1 MIEFLI
7 RRFVPDWQQVQR
19 TDVRERYGTL
29 AAAVGILSNIFLCII
44 KGLIGLFSGSIAVTA
59 DAVNNLSDAGSSVI
73 TLLAFKIA
81 GKPADEEH
89 PYGHARM
96 EYISGMAVSFIII
109 LLGLE
114 LMGSSFEKILHPE
127 EVGVSAL
134 TYLVLIVSIAVKLW
148 QGMFNRNLGK
158 RISSEALLK
167 NGGEIFRV
175 QQTMQLV
182 AKAYGIPGFQVYVL
196 ANGLFVSMQEEGRTI
211 TRPVESGDAAG
222 QEHLFGQEH
231 LASRAHL
238 ASQVRYVPLSSV
250 HLGRVAAVNNLSRE
264 IVAQKYTVEEASRKI
279 EQIDKLPFTS
289 NAVQTLMSGLGAG
302 AFCILF
308 GGSLLDSAAAFLSGL
323 VLWIFVLFLTARGA
337 NKIMVNILASALVT
351 AMGVLFFHLFSFG
364 DSMDMIVIG
373 SIVPLLPGVPLTN
386 SIRDYL
392 NGDYL
397 SGTIRM
403 IDAVLVACCIALG
416 VGIVLRVFQL
426 VTA

>member
-158 RISSEALLK
+158 RISSEALQATAADSL
-167 NGGEIFRV
+167 NDVFSTGAVLLSTLVYQFTAIPIDGWVGMLVAIFITVSGVKLIMETGSPLLGQAPDPQMVRELEEKITAYDGVIGIHDLQVHNYGPGRVFATVHAEVPANRDILVSHDIIDNIEREVGHEMNLNLVIHMDPVVTNDERLNQLHAQV
-175 QQTMQLV
+175 QQIVVGIDSNLSMHDFRAVFGPTHTNLV
-182 AKAYGIPGFQVYVL
+182 FDVVVPPGF
-196 ANGLFVSMQEEGRTI
+196 S
-211 TRPVESGDAAG
+211 
-222 QEHLFGQEH
+222 
-231 LASRAHL
+231 
-238 ASQVRYVPLSSV
+238 LSDSE
-250 HLGRVAAVNNLSRE
+250 LSR
-264 IVAQKYTVEEASRKI
+264 RI
-279 EQIDKLPFTS
+279 EQQ
-289 NAVQTLMSGLGAG
+289 VQTLGSY
-302 AFCILF
+302 FC
-308 GGSLLDSAAAFLSGL
+308 
-323 VLWIFVLFLTARGA
+323 
-337 NKIMVNILASALVT
+337 
-351 AMGVLFFHLFSFG
+351 
-364 DSMDMIVIG
+364 VIT
-373 SIVPLLPGVPLTN
+373 VDHNYAYFPQN
-386 SIRDYL
+386 
-392 NGDYL
+392 
-397 SGTIRM
+397 
-403 IDAVLVACCIALG
+403 AK
-416 VGIVLRVFQL
+416 
-426 VTA
+426 

>member
-158 RISSEALLK
+158 RISSEALQATAADSL
-167 NGGEIFRV
+167 NDVFSTGAVLLSTLVYQFTAIPIDGWVGMLVAIFITISGVKLIMETGSPLLGQAPDPQMVRELEEKITAYDGVIGIHDLQVHNYGPGRVFATVHAEVPANRDILVSHDIIDNIEREVGHEMNLNLVIHMDPVVTDDERLNQLHAQV
-175 QQTMQLV
+175 QQIVVGIDSNLSMHDFRAVFGPTHTNLV
-182 AKAYGIPGFQVYVL
+182 FDVVVPPGFS
-196 ANGLFVSMQEEGRTI
+196 VSDSE
-211 TRPVESGDAAG
+211 
-222 QEHLFGQEH
+222 
-231 LASRAHL
+231 
-238 ASQVRYVPLSSV
+238 
-250 HLGRVAAVNNLSRE
+250 LSR
-264 IVAQKYTVEEASRKI
+264 RI
-279 EQIDKLPFTS
+279 EQQ
-289 NAVQTLMSGLGAG
+289 VQTLGSY
-302 AFCILF
+302 FC
-308 GGSLLDSAAAFLSGL
+308 
-323 VLWIFVLFLTARGA
+323 
-337 NKIMVNILASALVT
+337 
-351 AMGVLFFHLFSFG
+351 
-364 DSMDMIVIG
+364 VIT
-373 SIVPLLPGVPLTN
+373 VDHNYAYFPQN
-386 SIRDYL
+386 
-392 NGDYL
+392 
-397 SGTIRM
+397 
-403 IDAVLVACCIALG
+403 AK
-416 VGIVLRVFQL
+416 
-426 VTA
+426 

>member
-158 RISSEALLK
+158 RISSEALQATAADSL
-167 NGGEIFRV
+167 NDVFSTGAVLLSTLVYQFTAIPIDGWVGMLVAIFITVSGVKLIMETGSPLLGQAPDPQMVRELEEKITAYDGVIGIHDLQVHNYGPGRVFATVHVEVPANRDILVSHDIIDNIEREVGHDMNLNLVIHMDPVGTYDELLNQLHAQV
-175 QQTMQLV
+175 QQIVAGIDSNLSMHDFRAVFGPTHTNLV
-182 AKAYGIPGFQVYVL
+182 FDVVVPPGF
-196 ANGLFVSMQEEGRTI
+196 S
-211 TRPVESGDAAG
+211 
-222 QEHLFGQEH
+222 
-231 LASRAHL
+231 
-238 ASQVRYVPLSSV
+238 LSDSE
-250 HLGRVAAVNNLSRE
+250 LSR
-264 IVAQKYTVEEASRKI
+264 RI
-279 EQIDKLPFTS
+279 EQQ
-289 NAVQTLMSGLGAG
+289 VQTLGSY
-302 AFCILF
+302 FC
-308 GGSLLDSAAAFLSGL
+308 
-323 VLWIFVLFLTARGA
+323 
-337 NKIMVNILASALVT
+337 
-351 AMGVLFFHLFSFG
+351 
-364 DSMDMIVIG
+364 VIT
-373 SIVPLLPGVPLTN
+373 VDHNYAYFPQN
-386 SIRDYL
+386 
-392 NGDYL
+392 
-397 SGTIRM
+397 
-403 IDAVLVACCIALG
+403 AK
-416 VGIVLRVFQL
+416 
-426 VTA
+426 

>member
-7 RRFVPDWQQVQR
+7 RRFVPDWQEVQR

-158 RISSEALLK
+158 RISSEALQATAADSL
-167 NGGEIFRV
+167 NDVFSTGAVLLSTLVYQFTAIPIDGWVGMLVAIFITVSGVKLIMETGSPLLGQAPDPQMVRELEEKITAYDGVIGIHDLQVHNYGPGRVFATVHAEVPANRDILVSHDIIDNIEREVGHEMNLNLVIHMDPVVTDDERLNQLHAQV
-175 QQTMQLV
+175 QQIVVGIDSNLSMHDFRAVFGPTHTNLV
-182 AKAYGIPGFQVYVL
+182 FDVVVPPGF
-196 ANGLFVSMQEEGRTI
+196 S
-211 TRPVESGDAAG
+211 
-222 QEHLFGQEH
+222 
-231 LASRAHL
+231 
-238 ASQVRYVPLSSV
+238 LSDSE
-250 HLGRVAAVNNLSRE
+250 LSR
-264 IVAQKYTVEEASRKI
+264 RI
-279 EQIDKLPFTS
+279 EQQ
-289 NAVQTLMSGLGAG
+289 VQTLGSY
-302 AFCILF
+302 FC
-308 GGSLLDSAAAFLSGL
+308 
-323 VLWIFVLFLTARGA
+323 
-337 NKIMVNILASALVT
+337 
-351 AMGVLFFHLFSFG
+351 
-364 DSMDMIVIG
+364 VIT
-373 SIVPLLPGVPLTN
+373 VDHNYAYFPQN
-386 SIRDYL
+386 
-392 NGDYL
+392 
-397 SGTIRM
+397 
-403 IDAVLVACCIALG
+403 AK
-416 VGIVLRVFQL
+416 
-426 VTA
+426 

>member
-158 RISSEALLK
+158 RISSEALQATAADSL
-167 NGGEIFRV
+167 NDVFSTGAVLLSTLVYQFTAIPIDGWVGMLVAIFITVSGVKLIMETGSPLLGQAPDPQMVRELEEKITAYDGVIGIHDLQVHNYGPGRVFATVHVEVPANRDILVSHDIIDNIEREVGHEMNLNLVIHMDPVVTDDERLNQLHAQV
-175 QQTMQLV
+175 QQIVVGIDSNLSMHDFRAVFGPTHTNLV
-182 AKAYGIPGFQVYVL
+182 FDVVVPPGF
-196 ANGLFVSMQEEGRTI
+196 S
-211 TRPVESGDAAG
+211 
-222 QEHLFGQEH
+222 
-231 LASRAHL
+231 
-238 ASQVRYVPLSSV
+238 LSDSE
-250 HLGRVAAVNNLSRE
+250 LSR
-264 IVAQKYTVEEASRKI
+264 RI
-279 EQIDKLPFTS
+279 EQQ
-289 NAVQTLMSGLGAG
+289 VQTLGSY
-302 AFCILF
+302 FC
-308 GGSLLDSAAAFLSGL
+308 
-323 VLWIFVLFLTARGA
+323 
-337 NKIMVNILASALVT
+337 
-351 AMGVLFFHLFSFG
+351 
-364 DSMDMIVIG
+364 VIT
-373 SIVPLLPGVPLTN
+373 VDHNYAYFPQN
-386 SIRDYL
+386 
-392 NGDYL
+392 
-397 SGTIRM
+397 
-403 IDAVLVACCIALG
+403 AK
-416 VGIVLRVFQL
+416 
-426 VTA
+426 

>member
-158 RISSEALLK
+158 RISSEALQATATDSL
-167 NGGEIFRV
+167 NDVFSTGAVLLSTLVYQFTAIPIDGWVGMLVAIFITVSGVKLIMETGSPLLGQAPDPQMVRELEEKITAYDGVIGIHDLQVHNYGPGRVFATVHAEVPANRDILVSHDIIDNIEREVGHEMNLNLVIHMDPVVTDDERLNQLHAQV
-175 QQTMQLV
+175 QQIVAGIDSNLSMHDFRAVFGPTHTNLV
-182 AKAYGIPGFQVYVL
+182 FDVVVPPGF
-196 ANGLFVSMQEEGRTI
+196 S
-211 TRPVESGDAAG
+211 
-222 QEHLFGQEH
+222 
-231 LASRAHL
+231 
-238 ASQVRYVPLSSV
+238 LSDSE
-250 HLGRVAAVNNLSRE
+250 LSR
-264 IVAQKYTVEEASRKI
+264 RI
-279 EQIDKLPFTS
+279 EQQ
-289 NAVQTLMSGLGAG
+289 VQTLGSY
-302 AFCILF
+302 FC
-308 GGSLLDSAAAFLSGL
+308 
-323 VLWIFVLFLTARGA
+323 
-337 NKIMVNILASALVT
+337 
-351 AMGVLFFHLFSFG
+351 
-364 DSMDMIVIG
+364 VIT
-373 SIVPLLPGVPLTN
+373 VDHNYAYFPQN
-386 SIRDYL
+386 
-392 NGDYL
+392 
-397 SGTIRM
+397 
-403 IDAVLVACCIALG
+403 AK
-416 VGIVLRVFQL
+416 
-426 VTA
+426 

>member
-59 DAVNNLSDAGSSVI
+59 DAVNNLCDAGSSVI

-148 QGMFNRNLGK
+148 QGMFNRSLGK
-158 RISSEALLK
+158 RISSEALQATAADSL
-167 NGGEIFRV
+167 NDVFSTGAVLLSTLVYQFTAIPIDGWVGMLVAIFITVSGVKLIMETGSPLLGQAPDPQMVRELEEKITAYDGVIGIHDLQVHNYGPGRVFATVHAEVPANRDILVSHDIIDNIEREVGHEMNLNLVIHMDPVVTDDERLNQLHAQV
-175 QQTMQLV
+175 QQIVAGIDSNLSMHDFRAVFGPTHTNLV
-182 AKAYGIPGFQVYVL
+182 FDVVVPPGF
-196 ANGLFVSMQEEGRTI
+196 S
-211 TRPVESGDAAG
+211 
-222 QEHLFGQEH
+222 
-231 LASRAHL
+231 
-238 ASQVRYVPLSSV
+238 LSDSE
-250 HLGRVAAVNNLSRE
+250 LSR
-264 IVAQKYTVEEASRKI
+264 RI
-279 EQIDKLPFTS
+279 EQQ
-289 NAVQTLMSGLGAG
+289 VQTLGSY
-302 AFCILF
+302 FC
-308 GGSLLDSAAAFLSGL
+308 
-323 VLWIFVLFLTARGA
+323 
-337 NKIMVNILASALVT
+337 
-351 AMGVLFFHLFSFG
+351 
-364 DSMDMIVIG
+364 VIT
-373 SIVPLLPGVPLTN
+373 VDHNYAYFPQN
-386 SIRDYL
+386 
-392 NGDYL
+392 
-397 SGTIRM
+397 
-403 IDAVLVACCIALG
+403 AK
-416 VGIVLRVFQL
+416 
-426 VTA
+426 

>member
-1 MIEFLI
+1 MEQS
-7 RRFVPDWQQVQR
+7 RR
-19 TDVRERYGTL
+19 
-29 AAAVGILSNIFLCII
+29 A
-44 KGLIGLFSGSIAVTA
+44 
-59 DAVNNLSDAGSSVI
+59 
-73 TLLAFKIA
+73 
-81 GKPADEEH
+81 
-89 PYGHARM
+89 
-96 EYISGMAVSFIII
+96 
-109 LLGLE
+109 LE
-114 LMGSSFEKILHPE
+114 LVTRIG
-127 EVGVSAL
+127 EV
-134 TYLVLIVSIAVKLW
+134 
-148 QGMFNRNLGK
+148 
-158 RISSEALLK
+158 LLK

-222 QEHLFGQEH
+222 QEYLFGQEH
-231 LASRAHL
+231 LASQEHLFGQAHL

-364 DSMDMIVIG
+364 NSMDMIVIG

>member
-158 RISSEALLK
+158 RISSEALQATAADSL
-167 NGGEIFRV
+167 NDVFSTGAVLLSTLVYQFTAIPIDGWVGMLVAIFITVSGVKLIMETGSPLLGQAPDPQMVRELEEKITAYDGVIGIHDLQVHNYGPGRVFATVHAEVPANRDILVSHDIIDNIEREVGHEMNLNLVIHMDPVVTDDERLNQLHAQV
-175 QQTMQLV
+175 QQIVAGIDSNLSMHDFRAVFGPTHTNLV
-182 AKAYGIPGFQVYVL
+182 FDVVVPPGFS
-196 ANGLFVSMQEEGRTI
+196 VSDSE
-211 TRPVESGDAAG
+211 
-222 QEHLFGQEH
+222 
-231 LASRAHL
+231 
-238 ASQVRYVPLSSV
+238 
-250 HLGRVAAVNNLSRE
+250 LSR
-264 IVAQKYTVEEASRKI
+264 RI
-279 EQIDKLPFTS
+279 EQQ
-289 NAVQTLMSGLGAG
+289 VQTLGSY
-302 AFCILF
+302 FC
-308 GGSLLDSAAAFLSGL
+308 
-323 VLWIFVLFLTARGA
+323 
-337 NKIMVNILASALVT
+337 
-351 AMGVLFFHLFSFG
+351 
-364 DSMDMIVIG
+364 VIT
-373 SIVPLLPGVPLTN
+373 VDHNYAYFPQN
-386 SIRDYL
+386 
-392 NGDYL
+392 
-397 SGTIRM
+397 
-403 IDAVLVACCIALG
+403 AK
-416 VGIVLRVFQL
+416 
-426 VTA
+426 

>member
-7 RRFVPDWQQVQR
+7 RRFIPDWQQVQR

-114 LMGSSFEKILHPE
+114 LIGSSFEKILHPE

-158 RISSEALLK
+158 RISSEALQATAADSL
-167 NGGEIFRV
+167 NDVFSTGAVLLSTLVYQFTAIPIDGWVGMLVAIFITVSGVKLIMETGSPLLGQAPDPQMVRELEEKITAYDGVIGIHDLQVHNYGPGRVFATVHAEVPANRDILVSHDIIDNIEREVGHEMNLNLVIHMDPVVTDDERLNQLHAQV
-175 QQTMQLV
+175 QQIVAGIDSNLSMHDFRAVFGPTHTNLV
-182 AKAYGIPGFQVYVL
+182 FDVVVPPGF
-196 ANGLFVSMQEEGRTI
+196 S
-211 TRPVESGDAAG
+211 
-222 QEHLFGQEH
+222 
-231 LASRAHL
+231 
-238 ASQVRYVPLSSV
+238 LSDSE
-250 HLGRVAAVNNLSRE
+250 LSR
-264 IVAQKYTVEEASRKI
+264 RI
-279 EQIDKLPFTS
+279 EQQ
-289 NAVQTLMSGLGAG
+289 VQTLGSY
-302 AFCILF
+302 FC
-308 GGSLLDSAAAFLSGL
+308 
-323 VLWIFVLFLTARGA
+323 
-337 NKIMVNILASALVT
+337 
-351 AMGVLFFHLFSFG
+351 
-364 DSMDMIVIG
+364 VIT
-373 SIVPLLPGVPLTN
+373 VDHNYAYFPQN
-386 SIRDYL
+386 
-392 NGDYL
+392 
-397 SGTIRM
+397 
-403 IDAVLVACCIALG
+403 AK
-416 VGIVLRVFQL
+416 
-426 VTA
+426 

>member
-59 DAVNNLSDAGSSVI
+59 DSVI

-158 RISSEALLK
+158 RISSEALQATAADSL
-167 NGGEIFRV
+167 NDVFSTGAVLLSTLVYQFTAIPIDGWVGMLVAIFITISGVKLIMETGSPLLGQAPDPQMVRELEEKITAYDGVIGIHDLQVHNYGPGRVFATVHAEVPANRDILVSHDIIDNIEREVGHEMNLNLVIHMDPVVTDDERLNQLHAQV
-175 QQTMQLV
+175 QQIVAGIDSNLSMHDFRAVFGPTHTNLV
-182 AKAYGIPGFQVYVL
+182 FDVVVPPGF
-196 ANGLFVSMQEEGRTI
+196 S
-211 TRPVESGDAAG
+211 
-222 QEHLFGQEH
+222 
-231 LASRAHL
+231 
-238 ASQVRYVPLSSV
+238 LSDSE
-250 HLGRVAAVNNLSRE
+250 LSR
-264 IVAQKYTVEEASRKI
+264 RI
-279 EQIDKLPFTS
+279 EQQ
-289 NAVQTLMSGLGAG
+289 VQTLGSY
-302 AFCILF
+302 FC
-308 GGSLLDSAAAFLSGL
+308 
-323 VLWIFVLFLTARGA
+323 
-337 NKIMVNILASALVT
+337 
-351 AMGVLFFHLFSFG
+351 
-364 DSMDMIVIG
+364 VIT
-373 SIVPLLPGVPLTN
+373 VDHNYAYFPQN
-386 SIRDYL
+386 
-392 NGDYL
+392 
-397 SGTIRM
+397 
-403 IDAVLVACCIALG
+403 AK
-416 VGIVLRVFQL
+416 
-426 VTA
+426 

>member
-158 RISSEALLK
+158 RISSEALQATAADSL
-167 NGGEIFRV
+167 NDVFSTGAVLLSTLVYQFTAIPIDGWVGMLVAIFITVSGVKLIMETGSPLLGQAPDPQMVQELEEKITAYDGVIGIHDLQVHNYGPGRVFATVHAEVPANRDILVSHDIIDNIEREVGHEMNLNLVIHMDPVVTDDERLNQLHAQV
-175 QQTMQLV
+175 QQIVAGIDSNLSMHDFRAVFGPTHTNLV
-182 AKAYGIPGFQVYVL
+182 FDVVVPPGF
-196 ANGLFVSMQEEGRTI
+196 S
-211 TRPVESGDAAG
+211 
-222 QEHLFGQEH
+222 
-231 LASRAHL
+231 
-238 ASQVRYVPLSSV
+238 LSDSE
-250 HLGRVAAVNNLSRE
+250 LSR
-264 IVAQKYTVEEASRKI
+264 RI
-279 EQIDKLPFTS
+279 EQQ
-289 NAVQTLMSGLGAG
+289 VQ
-302 AFCILF
+302 
-308 GGSLLDSAAAFLSGL
+308 
-323 VLWIFVLFLTARGA
+323 
-337 NKIMVNILASALVT
+337 
-351 AMGVLFFHLFSFG
+351 
-364 DSMDMIVIG
+364 
-373 SIVPLLPGVPLTN
+373 
-386 SIRDYL
+386 
-392 NGDYL
+392 
-397 SGTIRM
+397 
-403 IDAVLVACCIALG
+403 ALG
-416 VGIVLRVFQL
+416 SYFCVITVDHNYAYFPQN
-426 VTA
+426 AK

>member
-29 AAAVGILSNIFLCII
+29 AAVVGILSNIFLCII
-44 KGLIGLFSGSIAVTA
+44 KGLIGLFSGSIAITA

-158 RISSEALLK
+158 RISSEALQATAADSL
-167 NGGEIFRV
+167 NDVFSTGAVLLSTLVYQFTAIPIDGWVGMLVAIFITVSGVKLIMETGSPLLGQAPDPQMVRELEEKITAYDGVIGIHDLQVHNYGPGRVFATVHAEVPANRDILVSHDIIDNIEREVGHEMNLNLVIHMDPVVTDDERLNQLHAQV
-175 QQTMQLV
+175 QQIVAGIDSNLSMHDFRAVFGPTHTNLV
-182 AKAYGIPGFQVYVL
+182 FDVVVPPGF
-196 ANGLFVSMQEEGRTI
+196 S
-211 TRPVESGDAAG
+211 
-222 QEHLFGQEH
+222 
-231 LASRAHL
+231 
-238 ASQVRYVPLSSV
+238 LSDSE
-250 HLGRVAAVNNLSRE
+250 LSR
-264 IVAQKYTVEEASRKI
+264 RI
-279 EQIDKLPFTS
+279 EQQ
-289 NAVQTLMSGLGAG
+289 VQTLGSY
-302 AFCILF
+302 FC
-308 GGSLLDSAAAFLSGL
+308 
-323 VLWIFVLFLTARGA
+323 
-337 NKIMVNILASALVT
+337 
-351 AMGVLFFHLFSFG
+351 
-364 DSMDMIVIG
+364 VIT
-373 SIVPLLPGVPLTN
+373 VDHNYAYFPQN
-386 SIRDYL
+386 
-392 NGDYL
+392 
-397 SGTIRM
+397 
-403 IDAVLVACCIALG
+403 AK
-416 VGIVLRVFQL
+416 
-426 VTA
+426 

>member
-89 PYGHARM
+89 PYGHARI

-148 QGMFNRNLGK
+148 QGMFNRSLGK
-158 RISSEALLK
+158 RISSEALQATAADSL
-167 NGGEIFRV
+167 NDVFSTGAVLLSTLVYQFTAIPIDGWVGMLVAIFITVSGVKLIMETGSPLLGQAPDPQMVRELEEKITAYDGVIGIHDLQVHNYGPGRVFATVHAEVPANRDILVSHDIIDNIEREVGHEMNLNLVIHMDPVVTDDERLNQLHAQV
-175 QQTMQLV
+175 QQIVVGIDSNLSMHDFRAVFGPTHTNLV
-182 AKAYGIPGFQVYVL
+182 FDVVVPPGF
-196 ANGLFVSMQEEGRTI
+196 S
-211 TRPVESGDAAG
+211 
-222 QEHLFGQEH
+222 
-231 LASRAHL
+231 
-238 ASQVRYVPLSSV
+238 LSDSE
-250 HLGRVAAVNNLSRE
+250 LSR
-264 IVAQKYTVEEASRKI
+264 RI
-279 EQIDKLPFTS
+279 EQQ
-289 NAVQTLMSGLGAG
+289 VQTLGSY
-302 AFCILF
+302 FC
-308 GGSLLDSAAAFLSGL
+308 
-323 VLWIFVLFLTARGA
+323 
-337 NKIMVNILASALVT
+337 
-351 AMGVLFFHLFSFG
+351 
-364 DSMDMIVIG
+364 VIT
-373 SIVPLLPGVPLTN
+373 VDHNYAYFPQN
-386 SIRDYL
+386 
-392 NGDYL
+392 
-397 SGTIRM
+397 
-403 IDAVLVACCIALG
+403 AK
-416 VGIVLRVFQL
+416 
-426 VTA
+426 

>member
-158 RISSEALLK
+158 RISSEALQATAADSL
-167 NGGEIFRV
+167 NDVFSTGAVLLSTLVYQSTAIPIDGWVGMLVAIFITVSGVKLIMETGSPLLGQAPDPQMVRELEEKITAYDGVIGIHDLQVHNYGPGRVFATVHAEVPANRDILVSHDIIDNIEREVGHEMNLNLVIHMDPVVTDDERLNQLHAQV
-175 QQTMQLV
+175 QQIVAGIDSNLSMHDFRAVFGPTHTNLV
-182 AKAYGIPGFQVYVL
+182 FDVVVPPGF
-196 ANGLFVSMQEEGRTI
+196 S
-211 TRPVESGDAAG
+211 
-222 QEHLFGQEH
+222 
-231 LASRAHL
+231 
-238 ASQVRYVPLSSV
+238 LSDSE
-250 HLGRVAAVNNLSRE
+250 LSR
-264 IVAQKYTVEEASRKI
+264 RI
-279 EQIDKLPFTS
+279 EQQ
-289 NAVQTLMSGLGAG
+289 VQTLGSY
-302 AFCILF
+302 FC
-308 GGSLLDSAAAFLSGL
+308 
-323 VLWIFVLFLTARGA
+323 
-337 NKIMVNILASALVT
+337 
-351 AMGVLFFHLFSFG
+351 
-364 DSMDMIVIG
+364 VIT
-373 SIVPLLPGVPLTN
+373 VDHNYAYFPQN
-386 SIRDYL
+386 
-392 NGDYL
+392 
-397 SGTIRM
+397 
-403 IDAVLVACCIALG
+403 AK
-416 VGIVLRVFQL
+416 
-426 VTA
+426 

>member
-158 RISSEALLK
+158 RISSEALQATAADSL
-167 NGGEIFRV
+167 NDVFSTGAVLLSTLAYQFTAIPIDGWVGMLVAIFITVSGVKLIMETGSPLLGQAPDPQMVQELEEKITAYDGVIGIHDLQVHNYGPGRVFATVHAEVPANRDILVSHDIIDNIEREVGHEMNLNLVIHMDPVVTDDERLNQLHAQV
-175 QQTMQLV
+175 QQIVAGIDSNLSMHDFRAVFGPTHTNLV
-182 AKAYGIPGFQVYVL
+182 FDVVVPPGF
-196 ANGLFVSMQEEGRTI
+196 S
-211 TRPVESGDAAG
+211 
-222 QEHLFGQEH
+222 
-231 LASRAHL
+231 
-238 ASQVRYVPLSSV
+238 LSDSE
-250 HLGRVAAVNNLSRE
+250 LSR
-264 IVAQKYTVEEASRKI
+264 RI
-279 EQIDKLPFTS
+279 EQQ
-289 NAVQTLMSGLGAG
+289 VQTLGSY
-302 AFCILF
+302 FC
-308 GGSLLDSAAAFLSGL
+308 
-323 VLWIFVLFLTARGA
+323 
-337 NKIMVNILASALVT
+337 
-351 AMGVLFFHLFSFG
+351 
-364 DSMDMIVIG
+364 VIT
-373 SIVPLLPGVPLTN
+373 VDHNYAYFPQN
-386 SIRDYL
+386 
-392 NGDYL
+392 
-397 SGTIRM
+397 
-403 IDAVLVACCIALG
+403 AK
-416 VGIVLRVFQL
+416 
-426 VTA
+426 

>member
-148 QGMFNRNLGK
+148 QGMFNRSLGK
-158 RISSEALLK
+158 RISSEALQATAADSL
-167 NGGEIFRV
+167 NDVFSTGAVLLSTLVYQFTAIPIDGWVGMLVAIFITVSGVKLIMETGSPLLGQAPDPQMVRELEEKITAYDGVIGIHDLQVHNYGPGRVFATVHVEVPANRDILVSHDIIDNIEREVGHEMNLNLVIHMDPVVTDDERLNQLHAQV
-175 QQTMQLV
+175 QQIVAGIDSNLSMHDFRAVFGPTHTNLV
-182 AKAYGIPGFQVYVL
+182 FDVVVPPGF
-196 ANGLFVSMQEEGRTI
+196 S
-211 TRPVESGDAAG
+211 
-222 QEHLFGQEH
+222 
-231 LASRAHL
+231 
-238 ASQVRYVPLSSV
+238 LSDSE
-250 HLGRVAAVNNLSRE
+250 LSR
-264 IVAQKYTVEEASRKI
+264 RI
-279 EQIDKLPFTS
+279 EQQ
-289 NAVQTLMSGLGAG
+289 VQTLGSY
-302 AFCILF
+302 FC
-308 GGSLLDSAAAFLSGL
+308 
-323 VLWIFVLFLTARGA
+323 
-337 NKIMVNILASALVT
+337 
-351 AMGVLFFHLFSFG
+351 
-364 DSMDMIVIG
+364 VIT
-373 SIVPLLPGVPLTN
+373 VDHNYAYFPQN
-386 SIRDYL
+386 
-392 NGDYL
+392 
-397 SGTIRM
+397 
-403 IDAVLVACCIALG
+403 AK
-416 VGIVLRVFQL
+416 
-426 VTA
+426 

>member
-1 MIEFLI
+1 MEQS
-7 RRFVPDWQQVQR
+7 RR
-19 TDVRERYGTL
+19 
-29 AAAVGILSNIFLCII
+29 A
-44 KGLIGLFSGSIAVTA
+44 
-59 DAVNNLSDAGSSVI
+59 
-73 TLLAFKIA
+73 
-81 GKPADEEH
+81 
-89 PYGHARM
+89 
-96 EYISGMAVSFIII
+96 
-109 LLGLE
+109 LE
-114 LMGSSFEKILHPE
+114 LVTRIG
-127 EVGVSAL
+127 EV
-134 TYLVLIVSIAVKLW
+134 
-148 QGMFNRNLGK
+148 
-158 RISSEALLK
+158 LLK

-222 QEHLFGQEH
+222 QEYLFGQEH
-231 LASRAHL
+231 LASQARL

-416 VGIVLRVFQL
+416 VGIVLRVFQM
-426 VTA
+426 VTAI

>member
-158 RISSEALLK
+158 RISSEALQATATDSL
-167 NGGEIFRV
+167 NDVFSTGAVLLSTLVYQFTAIPIDGWVGMLVAIFITVSGVKLIMETGSPLLGQAPDPQMVRELEEKITAYDGVIGIHDLQVHNYGPGRVFATVHAEVPANRDILVSHDIIDNIEREVGHEMNLNLVIHMDPVVTDDERLNQLHAQV
-175 QQTMQLV
+175 QQIVVGIDSNLSMHDFRAVFGPTHTNLV
-182 AKAYGIPGFQVYVL
+182 FDVVVPPGF
-196 ANGLFVSMQEEGRTI
+196 S
-211 TRPVESGDAAG
+211 
-222 QEHLFGQEH
+222 
-231 LASRAHL
+231 
-238 ASQVRYVPLSSV
+238 LSDSE
-250 HLGRVAAVNNLSRE
+250 LSR
-264 IVAQKYTVEEASRKI
+264 RI
-279 EQIDKLPFTS
+279 EQQ
-289 NAVQTLMSGLGAG
+289 VQTLGSY
-302 AFCILF
+302 FC
-308 GGSLLDSAAAFLSGL
+308 
-323 VLWIFVLFLTARGA
+323 
-337 NKIMVNILASALVT
+337 
-351 AMGVLFFHLFSFG
+351 
-364 DSMDMIVIG
+364 VIT
-373 SIVPLLPGVPLTN
+373 VDHNYAYFPQN
-386 SIRDYL
+386 
-392 NGDYL
+392 
-397 SGTIRM
+397 
-403 IDAVLVACCIALG
+403 AK
-416 VGIVLRVFQL
+416 
-426 VTA
+426 

>member
-158 RISSEALLK
+158 RISSEALQATAADSL
-167 NGGEIFRV
+167 NDVFSTGAVLLSTLVYQLTAIPIDGWV
-175 QQTMQLV
+175 GMLV
-182 AKAYGIPGFQVYVL
+182 AIFITVSGVKLIMETGSPLLGQAPDPQMVRELEEKITAYDGVIGIHDLQVHNYGPGRVFATVHAEVPANRDILVSHDIIDNIEREVGHEMNLNLVIHMDPVVTDDERLNQLHAQVQLIVAGIDSNLSMHDFRAVFGPTHTNLVFDVVVPPGF
-196 ANGLFVSMQEEGRTI
+196 S
-211 TRPVESGDAAG
+211 
-222 QEHLFGQEH
+222 
-231 LASRAHL
+231 
-238 ASQVRYVPLSSV
+238 LSDSE
-250 HLGRVAAVNNLSRE
+250 LSR
-264 IVAQKYTVEEASRKI
+264 RI
-279 EQIDKLPFTS
+279 EQQ
-289 NAVQTLMSGLGAG
+289 VQTLGSY
-302 AFCILF
+302 FC
-308 GGSLLDSAAAFLSGL
+308 
-323 VLWIFVLFLTARGA
+323 
-337 NKIMVNILASALVT
+337 
-351 AMGVLFFHLFSFG
+351 
-364 DSMDMIVIG
+364 VIT
-373 SIVPLLPGVPLTN
+373 VDHNYAYFPQN
-386 SIRDYL
+386 
-392 NGDYL
+392 
-397 SGTIRM
+397 
-403 IDAVLVACCIALG
+403 AK
-416 VGIVLRVFQL
+416 
-426 VTA
+426 

>member
-158 RISSEALLK
+158 RISSEALQATAADSL
-167 NGGEIFRV
+167 NDVFSTGAVLLSTLVYQSTAIPIDGWVGMLVAIFITVSGVKLIMETGSPLLGQAPDPQMVRELEEKITAYDGVIGIHDLQVHNYGPGRVFATVHAEVPANRDILVSHDIIDNIEREVGHEMNLSLVIHMDPVVTDDERLNQLHAQV
-175 QQTMQLV
+175 QQIVAGIDSNLSMHDFRAVFGPTHTNLV
-182 AKAYGIPGFQVYVL
+182 FDVVVPPGF
-196 ANGLFVSMQEEGRTI
+196 S
-211 TRPVESGDAAG
+211 
-222 QEHLFGQEH
+222 
-231 LASRAHL
+231 
-238 ASQVRYVPLSSV
+238 LSDSE
-250 HLGRVAAVNNLSRE
+250 LSR
-264 IVAQKYTVEEASRKI
+264 RI
-279 EQIDKLPFTS
+279 EQQ
-289 NAVQTLMSGLGAG
+289 VQTLGSY
-302 AFCILF
+302 FC
-308 GGSLLDSAAAFLSGL
+308 
-323 VLWIFVLFLTARGA
+323 
-337 NKIMVNILASALVT
+337 
-351 AMGVLFFHLFSFG
+351 
-364 DSMDMIVIG
+364 VIT
-373 SIVPLLPGVPLTN
+373 VDHNYAYFPQN
-386 SIRDYL
+386 
-392 NGDYL
+392 
-397 SGTIRM
+397 
-403 IDAVLVACCIALG
+403 AK
-416 VGIVLRVFQL
+416 
-426 VTA
+426 

>member
-114 LMGSSFEKILHPE
+114 LIGSSFEKILHPE

-158 RISSEALLK
+158 RISSEALQATAADSL
-167 NGGEIFRV
+167 NDVFSTGAVLLSTLVYQFTAIPIDGWVGMLVAIFITVSGVKLIMETGSPLLGQAPDPQMVRELEEKITAYDGVIGIHDLQVHNYGPGRVFATVHVEVPANRDILVSHDIIDNIEREVGHEMNLNLVIHMDPVVTDDERLNQLHAQV
-175 QQTMQLV
+175 QQIVVGIDSNLSMHDFRAVFGPTHTNLV
-182 AKAYGIPGFQVYVL
+182 FDVVVPPGF
-196 ANGLFVSMQEEGRTI
+196 S
-211 TRPVESGDAAG
+211 
-222 QEHLFGQEH
+222 
-231 LASRAHL
+231 
-238 ASQVRYVPLSSV
+238 LSDSE
-250 HLGRVAAVNNLSRE
+250 LSR
-264 IVAQKYTVEEASRKI
+264 RI
-279 EQIDKLPFTS
+279 EQQ
-289 NAVQTLMSGLGAG
+289 VQTLGSY
-302 AFCILF
+302 FC
-308 GGSLLDSAAAFLSGL
+308 
-323 VLWIFVLFLTARGA
+323 
-337 NKIMVNILASALVT
+337 
-351 AMGVLFFHLFSFG
+351 
-364 DSMDMIVIG
+364 VIT
-373 SIVPLLPGVPLTN
+373 VDHNYAYFPQN
-386 SIRDYL
+386 
-392 NGDYL
+392 
-397 SGTIRM
+397 
-403 IDAVLVACCIALG
+403 AK
-416 VGIVLRVFQL
+416 
-426 VTA
+426 

>member
-1 MIEFLI
+1 M
-7 RRFVPDWQQVQR
+7 
-19 TDVRERYGTL
+19 
-29 AAAVGILSNIFLCII
+29 
-44 KGLIGLFSGSIAVTA
+44 
-59 DAVNNLSDAGSSVI
+59 
-73 TLLAFKIA
+73 
-81 GKPADEEH
+81 
-89 PYGHARM
+89 
-96 EYISGMAVSFIII
+96 
-109 LLGLE
+109 
-114 LMGSSFEKILHPE
+114 
-127 EVGVSAL
+127 
-134 TYLVLIVSIAVKLW
+134 
-148 QGMFNRNLGK
+148 
-158 RISSEALLK
+158 LLK

-231 LASRAHL
+231 LASQAHL

-397 SGTIRM
+397 SGTM

>member
-29 AAAVGILSNIFLCII
+29 AAVVGILSNIFLCII

-158 RISSEALLK
+158 RISSEALQATAADSL
-167 NGGEIFRV
+167 NDVFSTGAVLLSTLVYQFTAIPIDGWVGMLVAIFITVSGVKLIMETGSPLLGQAPDPQMVRELEEKITAYDGVIGIHDLQVHNYGPGRVFATVHAEVPANRDILVSHDIIDNIEREVGHEMNLNLVIHMDPVVTDDERLNQLHAQV
-175 QQTMQLV
+175 QQIVVGIDSDLSMHDFRAVFGPTHTNLV
-182 AKAYGIPGFQVYVL
+182 FDVVVPPGF
-196 ANGLFVSMQEEGRTI
+196 S
-211 TRPVESGDAAG
+211 
-222 QEHLFGQEH
+222 
-231 LASRAHL
+231 
-238 ASQVRYVPLSSV
+238 LSDSE
-250 HLGRVAAVNNLSRE
+250 LSR
-264 IVAQKYTVEEASRKI
+264 RI
-279 EQIDKLPFTS
+279 EQQ
-289 NAVQTLMSGLGAG
+289 VQTLGSY
-302 AFCILF
+302 FC
-308 GGSLLDSAAAFLSGL
+308 
-323 VLWIFVLFLTARGA
+323 
-337 NKIMVNILASALVT
+337 
-351 AMGVLFFHLFSFG
+351 
-364 DSMDMIVIG
+364 VIT
-373 SIVPLLPGVPLTN
+373 VDHNYAYFPQN
-386 SIRDYL
+386 
-392 NGDYL
+392 
-397 SGTIRM
+397 
-403 IDAVLVACCIALG
+403 AK
-416 VGIVLRVFQL
+416 
-426 VTA
+426 

>member
-19 TDVRERYGTL
+19 TDVREHYGTL

-158 RISSEALLK
+158 RISSEALQATAADSL
-167 NGGEIFRV
+167 NDVFSTGAVLLSTLVYQFTAIPIDGWVGMLVAIFITVSGVKLIMETGSPLLGQAPDPQMVRELEEKITAYDGVIGIHDLQVHNYGPGRVFATVHAEVPANRDILVSHDIIDNIEREVGHEMNLNLVIHMDPVVTDDERLNQLHAQV
-175 QQTMQLV
+175 QQIVAGIDSNLSMHDFRAVFGPTHTNLV
-182 AKAYGIPGFQVYVL
+182 FDVVVPPGF
-196 ANGLFVSMQEEGRTI
+196 S
-211 TRPVESGDAAG
+211 
-222 QEHLFGQEH
+222 
-231 LASRAHL
+231 
-238 ASQVRYVPLSSV
+238 LSDSE
-250 HLGRVAAVNNLSRE
+250 LSR
-264 IVAQKYTVEEASRKI
+264 RI
-279 EQIDKLPFTS
+279 EQQ
-289 NAVQTLMSGLGAG
+289 VQTLGSY
-302 AFCILF
+302 FC
-308 GGSLLDSAAAFLSGL
+308 
-323 VLWIFVLFLTARGA
+323 
-337 NKIMVNILASALVT
+337 
-351 AMGVLFFHLFSFG
+351 
-364 DSMDMIVIG
+364 VIT
-373 SIVPLLPGVPLTN
+373 VDHNYAYFPQN
-386 SIRDYL
+386 
-392 NGDYL
+392 
-397 SGTIRM
+397 
-403 IDAVLVACCIALG
+403 AK
-416 VGIVLRVFQL
+416 
-426 VTA
+426 

>member
-81 GKPADEEH
+81 GKPADDEH

-158 RISSEALLK
+158 RISSEALQATAADSL
-167 NGGEIFRV
+167 NDVFSTGAVLLSTLVYQFTAIPIDGWVGMLVAIFITVSGVKLIMETGSPLLGQAPDPQMVRELEEKITAYDGVIGIHDLQVHNYGPGRVFATVHAEVPANRDILVSHDIIDNIEREVGHEMNLNLVIHMDPVVTDDERLNQLHAQV
-175 QQTMQLV
+175 QQIVAGIDSNLSMHDFRAVFGPTHTNLV
-182 AKAYGIPGFQVYVL
+182 FDVVVPPGF
-196 ANGLFVSMQEEGRTI
+196 S
-211 TRPVESGDAAG
+211 
-222 QEHLFGQEH
+222 
-231 LASRAHL
+231 
-238 ASQVRYVPLSSV
+238 LSDSE
-250 HLGRVAAVNNLSRE
+250 LSR
-264 IVAQKYTVEEASRKI
+264 RI
-279 EQIDKLPFTS
+279 EQQ
-289 NAVQTLMSGLGAG
+289 VQTLGSY
-302 AFCILF
+302 FC
-308 GGSLLDSAAAFLSGL
+308 
-323 VLWIFVLFLTARGA
+323 
-337 NKIMVNILASALVT
+337 
-351 AMGVLFFHLFSFG
+351 
-364 DSMDMIVIG
+364 VIT
-373 SIVPLLPGVPLTN
+373 VDHNYAYFPQN
-386 SIRDYL
+386 
-392 NGDYL
+392 
-397 SGTIRM
+397 
-403 IDAVLVACCIALG
+403 AK
-416 VGIVLRVFQL
+416 
-426 VTA
+426 

>member
-59 DAVNNLSDAGSSVI
+59 DAVNNLSDAGASVI

-148 QGMFNRNLGK
+148 QGMFNRSLGK
-158 RISSEALLK
+158 RISSEALQATAADSL
-167 NGGEIFRV
+167 NDVFSTGAVLLSTLVYQFTAIPIDGWVGMLVAIFITVSGVKLIMETGSPLLGQAPDPQMVRELEEKITAYDGVIGIHDLQVHNYGPGRVFATVHAEVPANRDILVSHDIIDNIEREVGHEMNLNLVIHMDPVVTDDERLNQLHAQV
-175 QQTMQLV
+175 QQIVAGIDSNLSMHDFRAVFGPTHTNLV
-182 AKAYGIPGFQVYVL
+182 FDVVVPPGF
-196 ANGLFVSMQEEGRTI
+196 S
-211 TRPVESGDAAG
+211 
-222 QEHLFGQEH
+222 
-231 LASRAHL
+231 
-238 ASQVRYVPLSSV
+238 LSDSE
-250 HLGRVAAVNNLSRE
+250 LSR
-264 IVAQKYTVEEASRKI
+264 RI
-279 EQIDKLPFTS
+279 EQQ
-289 NAVQTLMSGLGAG
+289 VQTLGSY
-302 AFCILF
+302 FC
-308 GGSLLDSAAAFLSGL
+308 
-323 VLWIFVLFLTARGA
+323 
-337 NKIMVNILASALVT
+337 
-351 AMGVLFFHLFSFG
+351 
-364 DSMDMIVIG
+364 VIT
-373 SIVPLLPGVPLTN
+373 VDHNYAYFPQN
-386 SIRDYL
+386 
-392 NGDYL
+392 
-397 SGTIRM
+397 
-403 IDAVLVACCIALG
+403 AK
-416 VGIVLRVFQL
+416 
-426 VTA
+426 

>member
-158 RISSEALLK
+158 RISSEALQATAADSL
-167 NGGEIFRV
+167 NDVFSTGAVLLSTLVYQFTAIPIDGWVGMLVAIFITVSGVKLIMETGSPLLGQAPDPQMVRELEEKITAYDGVIGIHDLQVHNYGPGRVFATVHAEVPANRDILVSHDIIDNIEREVGHEMNLNLVIHMDPVVTDDERLNQLHAQV
-175 QQTMQLV
+175 QQIVVGIDSNLSMHDFRAVFGPTHTNLV
-182 AKAYGIPGFQVYVL
+182 FDVVVPPGF
-196 ANGLFVSMQEEGRTI
+196 S
-211 TRPVESGDAAG
+211 
-222 QEHLFGQEH
+222 
-231 LASRAHL
+231 
-238 ASQVRYVPLSSV
+238 LSDSE
-250 HLGRVAAVNNLSRE
+250 LSR
-264 IVAQKYTVEEASRKI
+264 RI
-279 EQIDKLPFTS
+279 EQQ
-289 NAVQTLMSGLGAG
+289 VQ
-302 AFCILF
+302 
-308 GGSLLDSAAAFLSGL
+308 
-323 VLWIFVLFLTARGA
+323 
-337 NKIMVNILASALVT
+337 
-351 AMGVLFFHLFSFG
+351 
-364 DSMDMIVIG
+364 
-373 SIVPLLPGVPLTN
+373 
-386 SIRDYL
+386 
-392 NGDYL
+392 
-397 SGTIRM
+397 
-403 IDAVLVACCIALG
+403 ALG
-416 VGIVLRVFQL
+416 SYFCVITVDHNYAYFPQN
-426 VTA
+426 AK

>member
-114 LMGSSFEKILHPE
+114 LMGSSFENILHPE

-158 RISSEALLK
+158 RISSEALQATAADSL
-167 NGGEIFRV
+167 NDVFSTGAVLLSTLVYQFTAIPIDGWVGMLVAIFITVSGVKLIMETGSPLLGQAPDPQMVRELEEKITAYDGVIGIHDLQVHNYGPGRVFATVHAEVPANRDILVSHDIIDNIEREVGHEMNLNLVIHMDPVVTDDERLNQLHAQV
-175 QQTMQLV
+175 QQIVAGIDSNLSMHDFRAVFGPTHTNLV
-182 AKAYGIPGFQVYVL
+182 FDVVVPPGF
-196 ANGLFVSMQEEGRTI
+196 S
-211 TRPVESGDAAG
+211 
-222 QEHLFGQEH
+222 
-231 LASRAHL
+231 
-238 ASQVRYVPLSSV
+238 LSDSE
-250 HLGRVAAVNNLSRE
+250 LSR
-264 IVAQKYTVEEASRKI
+264 RI
-279 EQIDKLPFTS
+279 EQQ
-289 NAVQTLMSGLGAG
+289 VQTLGSY
-302 AFCILF
+302 FC
-308 GGSLLDSAAAFLSGL
+308 
-323 VLWIFVLFLTARGA
+323 
-337 NKIMVNILASALVT
+337 
-351 AMGVLFFHLFSFG
+351 
-364 DSMDMIVIG
+364 VIT
-373 SIVPLLPGVPLTN
+373 VDHNYAYFPQN
-386 SIRDYL
+386 
-392 NGDYL
+392 
-397 SGTIRM
+397 
-403 IDAVLVACCIALG
+403 AK
-416 VGIVLRVFQL
+416 
-426 VTA
+426 